1 LLAAGYQC
9 TRNKVLAHLEIIIS
23 MKITSLLRMALVV
36 AAAIFLRHDATATT
50 VDLGT
55 AADFSILGGTAVT
68 FTPPTTTVIG
78 GDVGVSPGTSITGA
92 GANLSQSGGV
102 IHNNDAVAAG
112 ARADTTLAYGS
123 AAGALPTTTYL
134 GADNQLGGLTL
145 TAGTYRFGLASTAN
159 LIGTLTLSGPGVF
172 IFQATSS
179 LVTASGSSI
188 NLINGADAC
197 NIIWQVGSSATLGS
211 GSFFDGTI
219 LAQASITSA
228 GGSTIAGRLL
238 AGTGNVTLIGDT
250 IGTDRGCQP
259 GEGTGSFHTT
269 GVAGVVAGVPDSGST
284 LLLLS
289 SGLATVFA
297 FRRWC
302 FFAA

>member
-1 LLAAGYQC
+1 
-9 TRNKVLAHLEIIIS
+9 
-23 MKITSLLRMALVV
+23 MKTAFPIRTALIV

-250 IGTDRGCQP
+250 IVPTEVVSQEREPALSTRRASRAWWRACRILAARCYCSAPDWRLFLPLGDGAFSRLN
-259 GEGTGSFHTT
+259 SLL
-269 GVAGVVAGVPDSGST
+269 AGHVT
-284 LLLLS
+284 
-289 SGLATVFA
+289 
-297 FRRWC
+297 
-302 FFAA
+302 

>member
-1 LLAAGYQC
+1 LKGEK
-9 TRNKVLAHLEIIIS
+9 KVRVMKTVQHMKTSRHIITCV
-23 MKITSLLRMALVV
+23 ITLGVAALVHQAS
-36 AAAIFLRHDATATT
+36 AAT

-55 AADFSILGGTAVT
+55 AANFSILGGTAVT

-145 TAGTYRFGLASTAN
+145 TAGTYRFGAASTAN
-159 LIGTLTLSGPGVF
+159 LIGNLTLSGPGVF

-250 IGTDRGCQP
+250 IVTDRGCQP
-259 GEGTGSFHTT
+259 GQGTGTFFTT
-269 GVAGVVAGVPDSGST
+269 GVPGVVAGVPDSGSSV
-284 LLLLS
+284 LLL
-289 SGLATVFA
+289 GLGLGSLIVLRTISRQSRLQAG
-297 FRRWC
+297 C
-302 FFAA
+302 